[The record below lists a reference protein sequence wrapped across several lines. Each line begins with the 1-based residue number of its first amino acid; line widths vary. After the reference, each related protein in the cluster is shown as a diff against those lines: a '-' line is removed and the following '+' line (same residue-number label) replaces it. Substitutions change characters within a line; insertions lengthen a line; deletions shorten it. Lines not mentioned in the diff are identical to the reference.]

1 MARGGQTMIG
11 AEGTLATTSIAVKEK
26 KNRAVKLIL
35 FLLALFLA
43 VAVMF
48 YVRPGVFVAAFQ
60 RVTEWRMG
68 LKNGQTQ
75 LGKYQIHYL
84 AGGQG
89 KPLVLIHGLAGRSE
103 DWLALI
109 PELTRNGYR
118 VYALDLLGYGRSEK
132 PDVDYSIALES
143 DILRRFLDDQKLQ
156 QPDIAGWSMGGWI
169 ALKFAAEHPEQV
181 HRLILLDSAGL
192 KFDAVN
198 ASALRPKTEAELA
211 HMMEVLTPHPRHIPG
226 FYVRQILRDLAA
238 QDWIVDRA
246 LKSMMTGNDLMDG
259 KMDTVKMPVL
269 IVWGKEDVLT
279 PPFIGE
285 QMHAAMPQSV
295 FYLADGC
302 GHLAPVE
309 CSGRVGS
316 SMVKFLNANPP
327 LAAERQELAAGQ

>member
-1 MARGGQTMIG
+1 M
-11 AEGTLATTSIAVKEK
+11 ATTSIPVKAK
-26 KNRAVKLIL
+26 KKRPLWFMM
-35 FLLALFLA
+35 FLLALALAGA
-43 VAVMF
+43 VAF
-48 YVRPGVFVAAFQ
+48 YVRPGPFVAEFQ
-60 RVTEWRMG
+60 RVTEWKMG

-75 LGKYQIHYL
+75 LGKYQIHYVV
-84 AGGQG
+84 GGQG
-89 KPLVLIHGLAGRSE
+89 KPLVLVHGLAGRAE

-109 PELTRNGYR
+109 PELTRSGYR

-143 DILRRFLDDQKLQ
+143 DVLRQFLDDQKLQ

-169 ALKFAAEHPEQV
+169 ALKFAAEHPERV

-226 FYVRQILRDLAA
+226 FYARQVLRDLAA

-246 LKSMMTGNDLMDG
+246 LKSMSTGKDIMDG
-259 KMDTVKMPVL
+259 RMDAVKMPVL

-279 PPFIGE
+279 PPSIGE
-285 QMHAAMPQSV
+285 QMHTAMPQSV
-295 FYLADGC
+295 LYLAGGC

-309 CSGRVGS
+309 CSNRVGR
-316 SMVKFLNANPP
+316 SMLKFLNANPP

>member
-1 MARGGQTMIG
+1 MM
-11 AEGTLATTSIAVKEK
+11 
-26 KNRAVKLIL
+26 
-35 FLLALFLA
+35 FLLALALAGA
-43 VAVMF
+43 VAF
-48 YVRPGVFVAAFQ
+48 YVRPGPFVVAFQ
-60 RVTEWRMG
+60 RVTEWKMG
-68 LKNGQTQ
+68 LRNGQAQ
-75 LGKYQIHYL
+75 LGKYQIHYVV
-84 AGGQG
+84 GGQG
-89 KPLVLIHGLAGRSE
+89 KPLVLVHGLAGRAE

-109 PELTRNGYR
+109 PELTRSGYR

-143 DILRRFLDDQKLQ
+143 DVLRQFLDDQKLQ

-169 ALKFAAEHPEQV
+169 ALKFAAEHPERV

-211 HMMEVLTPHPRHIPG
+211 HMMEILTPHPRPIPG
-226 FYVRQILRDLAA
+226 FYARQVLRDLAA

-246 LKSMMTGNDLMDG
+246 LKSMSTGKDIMDG
-259 KMDTVKMPVL
+259 RMDAVKMPVL

-279 PPFIGE
+279 PPDIGE
-285 QMHAAMPQSV
+285 RMHEAMPQSL
-295 FYLADGC
+295 FYLVDGC
-302 GHLAPVE
+302 GHLAPVN
-309 CSGRVGS
+309 CSKRVGS